1 MDAVPDP
8 TVSSARVLSSREGN
22 GTLVTVAGPLDIHA
36 GAELVAAVTRAV
48 STGSTRLD
56 IDLSAI
62 DSFDDHGAS
71 ALLAC
76 RDAAKAINGGLH
88 YRTCSGGVGQD
99 VLLHAYADTA
109 GHPRPGE
116 G

>member
-8 TVSSARVLSSREGN
+8 IAPTSRVHTLREGD
-22 GTLVTVAGPLDIHA
+22 GTVLTVAGPLDIHT
-36 GAELVAAVTRAV
+36 GAALVAAVTEAV
-48 STGSTRLD
+48 STGTTRLD
-56 IDLSAI
+56 IDLTGI

-76 RDAAKAINGGLH
+76 RDAAQTINGGLH

-99 VLLHAYADTA
+99 VLLHAYASEA
-109 GHPRPGE
+109 
-116 G
+116 

>member
-1 MDAVPDP
+1 MDG
-8 TVSSARVLSSREGN
+8 VSEPVASSPRVLTTRDGD
-22 GTLVTVAGPLDIHA
+22 GTVVTVAGPLDIHA
-36 GAELVAAVTRAV
+36 GAELVAAVTQAV

-62 DSFDDHGAS
+62 DSYDDHGAS

-88 YRTCSGGVGQD
+88 YRTCSGGAGQD
-99 VLLHAYADTA
+99 VLLHAYA
-109 GHPRPGE
+109 GE

>member
-1 MDAVPDP
+1 MDAVPETAASP
-8 TVSSARVLSSREGN
+8 PRVQTTREGD
-22 GTLVTVAGPLDIHA
+22 GTVVTVAGPLDIHA

-48 STGSTRLD
+48 SAGSTRLD
-56 IDLSAI
+56 IDLSSI
-62 DSFDDHGAS
+62 ESFDDHGAS

-88 YRTCSGGVGQD
+88 YRTCSGGAGQD
-99 VLLHAYADTA
+99 VLLHAYA
-109 GHPRPGE
+109 GE

>member
-1 MDAVPDP
+1 MGAVPAP
-8 TVSSARVLSSREGN
+8 SASSSRVLTTREGD
-22 GTLVTVAGPLDIHA
+22 GTVVTVAGPLNRLA
-36 GAELVAAVTRAV
+36 GAELVAAVTEAV
-48 STGSTRLD
+48 DAGSSRLD

-88 YRTCSGGVGQD
+88 YRTCSGGAGQD
-99 VLLHAYADTA
+99 VLLHAYA
-109 GHPRPGE
+109 GE